1 MPGRRREGSR
11 RVRRRSPRLDARLR
25 LRLALLRRMR
35 ERHCLGVSC
44 VLGLRVHDAGV
55 RRSLLR
61 EAGEGVG
68 AAQGAAVGAAVHEEA
83 SVQLAVPAL
92 ALPLVQRR
100 LQ

>member
-68 AAQGAAVGAAVHEEA
+68 AAVHEEA